1 MKRRERAVAASSN
14 APSHAPGR
22 GKGLGESQEG
32 GRQDRGDSSHG
43 PHYKRERER
52 ESRVRMR

>member
-1 MKRRERAVAASSN
+1 MAASSN

-32 GRQDRGDSSHG
+32 GTQDRGDSSHG
-43 PHYKRERER
+43 PHYI
-52 ESRVRMR
+52 RVLLDPGAANSPAAPQL